1 MITLLRWC
9 LLKAKK
15 IKWELALWQYLDRH
29 LTELL
34 KNPEELEQKLM
45 SYLSELI
52 HNANQTEA

>member
-15 IKWELALWQYLDRH
+15 IKWELAIWQFLDKQ

-34 KNPEELEQKLM
+34 KNPEDLEQKLM

-52 HNANQTEA
+52 HNASQSKA